1 MTPKARATT
10 GSLSS
15 TMAVASVT
23 ARPIAA
29 CRSDTARRFSPHAHA
44 IASNA
49 TTPSADCNCSMN
61 PPIPITRLCQRR
73 AAAQCRVAVA
83 GVDNRTVV
91 GHASVMSSTETVGA
105 RDLLRDA
112 SFLFFLASR
121 SLSRFSSQ
129 IAAVVIGWQIYDIT
143 GSAFD
148 LGMVGLVQF
157 VPTALLVF
165 VAGHAADRFERK
177 RVVQL
182 CQLAETLTA
191 LFLAVSTYAGWLDAV
206 QIYIATFI
214 IGIAGAFESP
224 ATSALLPLIAPQGSL
239 QRATA
244 VSSGAAQVATI
255 TGPAIGGLAYV
266 FAPSLPYLI
275 IVVFW
280 LAGAILTGFLRPAQQ
295 ATLKEAKAND
305 DLYAGVRFIRNNAA
319 ILGTISLDLFA
330 VLLGGVTALLPI
342 YARDI
347 LQTGPLGL
355 GILRAAPA
363 VGALFMT
370 IVLARHTINRHV
382 GLRMFQA
389 VIIFGAATVIFAL
402 SQWMWLSVASLAI
415 LGAADTVSVVIRFSL
430 VQLSTPDEMRG
441 RVGAV
446 NFLFINASNQLG
458 QFESGVT
465 AALFGTVPAAVLG
478 GIGTVAI
485 ALLWMKL
492 FPSLR
497 KVERLE

>member
-1 MTPKARATT
+1 
-10 GSLSS
+10 
-15 TMAVASVT
+15 
-23 ARPIAA
+23 
-29 CRSDTARRFSPHAHA
+29 
-44 IASNA
+44 
-49 TTPSADCNCSMN
+49 
-61 PPIPITRLCQRR
+61 
-73 AAAQCRVAVA
+73 
-83 GVDNRTVV
+83 
-91 GHASVMSSTETVGA
+91 MSSTVTVGA
-105 RDLLRDA
+105 RDLLRDT
-112 SFLFFLASR
+112 SFLFFLLSR

-157 VPTALLVF
+157 LPTALLVF
-165 VAGHAADRFERK
+165 VAGHTADRFERK

-182 CQLAETLTA
+182 CQVAEALTA

-206 QIYIATFI
+206 QIYIATFV

-224 ATSALLPLIAPQGSL
+224 ATAALLPLIAPQGSL

-275 IVVFW
+275 TVVFW
-280 LAGAILTGFLRPAQQ
+280 LAGAVLTGLLRPAQQ
-295 ATLKEAKAND
+295 TMMKEQSADD
-305 DLYAGVRFIRNNAA
+305 DLYAGVRFIRNNPA

-330 VLLGGVTALLPI
+330 VLLGGVVALLPI

-347 LQTGPLGL
+347 LEAGPLGL

-370 IVLARHTINRHV
+370 VVLARHTINRHV

-389 VIIFGAATVIFAL
+389 VIIFGAATVVFAL
-402 SQWMWLSVASLAI
+402 SKWMWLSAVSLAI

-430 VQLSTPDEMRG
+430 VQLATPDEMRG

-465 AALFGTVPAAVLG
+465 AALLGTVPAAVLG
-478 GIGTVAI
+478 GVGTIAI

-497 KVERLE
+497 GVQRLE

>member
-1 MTPKARATT
+1 M
-10 GSLSS
+10 SS
-15 TMAVASVT
+15 TM
-23 ARPIAA
+23 P
-29 CRSDTARRFSPHAHA
+29 
-44 IASNA
+44 
-49 TTPSADCNCSMN
+49 
-61 PPIPITRLCQRR
+61 
-73 AAAQCRVAVA
+73 
-83 GVDNRTVV
+83 
-91 GHASVMSSTETVGA
+91 VGA
-105 RDLLRDA
+105 RDLLRHGP
-112 SFLFFLASR
+112 FLFFLLSR
-121 SLSRFSSQ
+121 SLSRFASQ
-129 IAAVVIGWQIYDIT
+129 IAAVAIGWQIYDIT
-143 GSAFD
+143 GSAFQ

-157 VPTALLVF
+157 LPTALLVF

-182 CQLAETLTA
+182 CQLAEAATA
-191 LFLAVSTYAGWLDAV
+191 LFVAVSTFAGSLTVA
-206 QIYIATFI
+206 QIFIATFV

-224 ATSALLPLIAPQGSL
+224 ATAALLPLIAPKGSV

-244 VSSGAAQVATI
+244 ISSGAAQVATI
-255 TGPAIGGLAYV
+255 TGPALGGLAYV
-266 FAPSLPYLI
+266 FAPSLPYFV

-280 LAGAILTGFLRPAQQ
+280 LVGAVLTGFIHTEKQELAKPN
-295 ATLKEAKAND
+295 ATAD
-305 DLYAGVRFIRNNAA
+305 DIFAGVRFIRNNPA

-363 VGALFMT
+363 VGALLMT
-370 IVLARHTINRHV
+370 IVLARHSINRHV

-389 VIIFGAATVIFAL
+389 VIVFGAATVVFAL
-402 SQWMWLSVASLAI
+402 SQWMWLSVLALAV
-415 LGAADTVSVVIRFSL
+415 LGAADTISVVIRFSL
-430 VQLSTPDEMRG
+430 VQLATPDEMRG

-465 AALFGTVPAAVLG
+465 AALFGTMPAAVLG
-478 GIGTVAI
+478 GVGTIAI

-492 FPSLR
+492 FPALR